1 MTIIINSPQLCWS
14 TTDRSDLAKTGGG
27 GAQDASEAPENRGAT
42 PEGQQKSMAEKRR
55 YSYQQFDGDVVKTMP

>member
-1 MTIIINSPQLCWS
+1 
-14 TTDRSDLAKTGGG
+14 LAKTGGG
-27 GAQDASEAPENRGAT
+27 GAQDASEAPENGGAT

>member
-1 MTIIINSPQLCWS
+1 MTIIINSPQGQLQIVLTWPK
-14 TTDRSDLAKTGGG
+14 RGGG
-27 GAQDASEAPENRGAT
+27 GAQDASEAPENGGAT

>member
-1 MTIIINSPQLCWS
+1 M
-14 TTDRSDLAKTGGG
+14 GGG
-27 GAQDASEAPENRGAT
+27 GAQDASEAPENGGAT